1 MERFIGI
8 KKLCGFVFIICGIC
22 GILQTIAVVIGVI
35 IGVIIGDYWFID
47 DRVGYLLNLFGI
59 AISGI
64 LIKLLGGS
72 LSKINGNGY
81 KP

>member
-1 MERFIGI
+1 MERFIGV
-8 KKLCGFVFIICGIC
+8 KKLCGFIFIICGVAWV
-22 GILQTIAVVIGVI
+22 LQTIAVI

-47 DRVGYLLNLFGI
+47 NKSGYLTNLFGVI
-59 AISGI
+59 TSAL

-72 LSKINGNGY
+72 MSKINLNGY

>member
-8 KKLCGFVFIICGIC
+8 KKLCGFIFIICGIC
-22 GILQTIAVVIGVI
+22 WILQTIGVVIGV
-35 IGVIIGDYWFID
+35 VIGDYWFID
-47 DRVGYLLNLFGI
+47 DRFGYLLNLFGL
-59 AISGI
+59 AVSGI

>member
-35 IGVIIGDYWFID
+35 IGDYWFID
-47 DRVGYLLNLFGI
+47 DRVGYLLNLFGL

>member
-1 MERFIGI
+1 MEKFIGI
-8 KKLCGFVFIICGIC
+8 KKIFGFVFIISGISS
-22 GILQTIAVVIGVI
+22 ILQTIAII

-47 DRVGYLLNLFGI
+47 DRFQYVLSLFGLV
-59 AISGI
+59 ASGT

-81 KP
+81 EP

>member
-22 GILQTIAVVIGVI
+22 WILQTIAVI

-47 DRVGYLLNLFGI
+47 DRVGYLLNLFGLV
-59 AISGI
+59 ISGI

>member
-1 MERFIGI
+1 MERFIGL
-8 KKLCGFVFIICGIC
+8 KKLCGIFFIICGIC
-22 GILQTIAVVIGVI
+22 WILQTIAVI
-35 IGVIIGDYWFID
+35 IGVIIGDYWFIEA
-47 DRVGYLLNLFGI
+47 RFGYLSNFLGVI
-59 AISGI
+59 ISGL

>member
-8 KKLCGFVFIICGIC
+8 KKLCGFVFIICVIC
-22 GILQTIAVVIGVI
+22 GILQTIAVV

-47 DRVGYLLNLFGI
+47 DRVGYLLNLFGL

>member
-1 MERFIGI
+1 MERFVGI
-8 KKLCGFVFIICGIC
+8 KKVGGFIFIICGIC
-22 GILQTIAVVIGVI
+22 WVLQTIGVV

-47 DRVGYLLNLFGI
+47 NRFGYLSNLVGL
-59 AISGI
+59 AVSGI
-64 LIKLLGGS
+64 LIKILGGS

>member
-1 MERFIGI
+1 MEKFVGI
-8 KKLCGFVFIICGIC
+8 KKLSGFVFIICGI
-22 GILQTIAVVIGVI
+22 GSILQTIAII

-47 DRVGYLLNLFGI
+47 DRFEYLLSLFGL
-59 AISGI
+59 AVSGT